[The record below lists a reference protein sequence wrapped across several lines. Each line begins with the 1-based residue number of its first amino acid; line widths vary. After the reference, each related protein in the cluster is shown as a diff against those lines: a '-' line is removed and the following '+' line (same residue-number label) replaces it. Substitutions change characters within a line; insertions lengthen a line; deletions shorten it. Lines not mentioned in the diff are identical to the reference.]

1 MINDIDEIY
10 KNNKIENIEI
20 DLNNTE
26 IEYLQKRLLKI
37 CKDFYK
43 TLDKNTID
51 YIISIMLSNNK
62 KKKNEENNIITQKS
76 KISLRMLDWFATRYA
91 KFNTLYIKYNNNT
104 TSLFGEEKINIY
116 NSYKAN
122 LKTYSKKYFDPFK
135 RHCKIMF
142 KFPYYD
148 NEIETS
154 YGQLIFF
161 KWLLT
166 YNILDYIEKNFNEL
180 SEKMYQTNLE
190 DKQNKVKKKLNKN
203 QLSNNQNNINI
214 HYQPF
219 VLNF

>member
-1 MINDIDEIY
+1 MNDIEEIY
-10 KNNKIENIEI
+10 KNNKIENIEKG
-20 DLNNTE
+20 LNNIE

-37 CKDFYK
+37 CSEFYK
-43 TLDKNTID
+43 TLNKDTID

-62 KKKNEENNIITQKS
+62 KKKNEENIKIKQKS
-76 KISLRMLDWFATRYA
+76 RISLRMLDWFATRYT
-91 KFNTLYIKYNNNT
+91 KFNTIYIKLNNI
-104 TSLFGEEKINIY
+104 SSYFGEEKINIY

-122 LKTYSKKYFDPFK
+122 LKTYSKRYFDPFK

-142 KFPYYD
+142 NFPFY
-148 NEIETS
+148 NEPIETS

-166 YNILDYIEKNFNEL
+166 YNILDYIEKNYDDL

-203 QLSNNQNNINI
+203 QQINNNKQQDII
-214 HYQPF
+214 KYQPF
-219 VLNF
+219 ILNF

>member
-1 MINDIDEIY
+1 MNDIEEIY
-10 KNNKIENIEI
+10 KNNKIENIEEG
-20 DLNNTE
+20 LNNIE

-37 CKDFYK
+37 CSEFYK
-43 TLDKNTID
+43 TLNKDTID

-62 KKKNEENNIITQKS
+62 KKKNEENIKIKQKS
-76 KISLRMLDWFATRYA
+76 RISLRMLDWFATRYT
-91 KFNTLYIKYNNNT
+91 KFNTIYIKLNNI
-104 TSLFGEEKINIY
+104 SSYFGEEKINIY

-122 LKTYSKKYFDPFK
+122 LKTYSKRYFDPFK

-142 KFPYYD
+142 NFPFY
-148 NEIETS
+148 NEPIETS

-166 YNILDYIEKNFNEL
+166 YNILEYIEKNYDDL

-203 QLSNNQNNINI
+203 QQINNNKQQDII
-214 HYQPF
+214 KYQPF
-219 VLNF
+219 ILNF

>member
-1 MINDIDEIY
+1 MNDIEEIY
-10 KNNKIENIEI
+10 KNNKIENIEEG
-20 DLNNTE
+20 LNNIE

-37 CKDFYK
+37 CSEFYK
-43 TLDKNTID
+43 TLNKDTID

-62 KKKNEENNIITQKS
+62 KKKNEENIKIKQKS
-76 KISLRMLDWFATRYA
+76 RISLRMLDWFATRYT
-91 KFNTLYIKYNNNT
+91 KFNTIYIKLNNI
-104 TSLFGEEKINIY
+104 SSYFGEEKINIY

-122 LKTYSKKYFDPFK
+122 LKTYSKRYFDPFK

-142 KFPYYD
+142 NFPFY
-148 NEIETS
+148 NEPIETS

-166 YNILDYIEKNFNEL
+166 YNILDYIEKNYDDL

-203 QLSNNQNNINI
+203 QQINNHKQQDII
-214 HYQPF
+214 KYQPF
-219 VLNF
+219 ILNF